1 VLYLATAST
10 EGVRD
15 AMRAGLLGQMA
26 TPLSGN
32 RLEPGIPWALDNG
45 CFSNQWS
52 EVRWRRAL
60 KRNVDVPGCL
70 FAVVPDVVADA
81 EATDALWT
89 RWAPVVRGHGYPAA
103 YVLQNGCGRIP
114 ADADAVFTGGDTAW
128 KLGPSA
134 RRLVEVAKARGLW
147 CHMGRVNSLRRLRL
161 AAQDGYDSVDG
172 TFLAFGP
179 DKNLPRLLAYLRRAA
194 EPSLFAEPCAGRSPG
209 APRPSEQGGPGL

>member
-15 AMRAGLLGQMA
+15 AMRAGFLGQMA

-32 RLEPGIPWALDNG
+32 RLEPGVPWELDNG

-52 EVRWRRAL
+52 DVGWRRAL
-60 KRNVDVPGCL
+60 ERYADVPGCL

-81 EATDALWT
+81 EATDDLWT
-89 RWAPVVRGHGYPAA
+89 RWVPVVREHGYPAA
-103 YVLQNGCGRIP
+103 YVLQNGCRRIP
-114 ADADAVFTGGDTAW
+114 PDADAVFTGGDTAW
-128 KLGPSA
+128 KLGTNA
-134 RRLVEVAKARGLW
+134 RRLVGIARTRGLW

-194 EPSLFAEPCAGRSPG
+194 EPSLFAAPRAGRPPG
-209 APRPSEQGGPGL
+209 APRPPEPRGLGL